1 MQPDVFLGP
10 VCPCVLA
17 LIARYSTTHF
27 LTVCVC
33 SLMFSGHGG
42 PLCAGTY
49 SPLLLQTVC
58 VCSLMFSWA
67 GCAPMCWHLLAITLP
82 HTYKLFACAAWS
94 FPWPCVP
101 LCAGSG
107 GEIFCHTLTICLH
120 LQPDVFL
127 VPVCPYVLVSVV
139 RYSATLLLIVCMCS
153 LMFSWARCAPMCWL
167 QKCDFLPHSY
177 CLQL

>member
-1 MQPDVFLGP
+1 MFILSWTIFSFFMFPRILTR
-10 VCPCVLA
+10 CPATCPG
-17 LIARYSTTHF
+17 R
-27 LTVCVC
+27 
-33 SLMFSGHGG
+33 GQ
-42 PLCAGTY
+42 
-49 SPLLLQTVC
+49 LLLQTVC

-127 VPVCPYVLVSVV
+127 VPVCPYVLAPVA
-139 RYSATLLLIVCMCS
+139 RYSATGWNIPVISTGGMEIAFRYKLRDI
-153 LMFSWARCAPMCWL
+153 
-167 QKCDFLPHSY
+167 
-177 CLQL
+177 